1 MSILWTETKDI
12 KMINEEKASI
22 FVKTLGS
29 SPQARVMDYLITS
42 RGLPV
47 HQSDVIRNSN
57 ISKATMIR
65 IWSKFI
71 EERIILYD
79 RTIGKAKLYTLNEKN
94 LVVKKLIELFNICL
108 RKEAEIGLKG
118 IKELEPI
125 PA

>member
-1 MSILWTETKDI
+1 MVEYIIDV
-12 KMINEEKASI
+12 KMIDGEKASI
-22 FVKTLGS
+22 FVKTLGD
-29 SPQARVMDYLITS
+29 SPQARIMDYLITS

-47 HQSDVIRNSN
+47 HQSDVMRNSN
-57 ISKATMIR
+57 VSKVTIIR

-71 EERIILYD
+71 EEKILLYD

-94 LVVKKLIELFNICL
+94 LVVKKFIELYNICL
-108 RKEAEIGLKG
+108 REEAKIGLKG

>member
-1 MSILWTETKDI
+1 
-12 KMINEEKASI
+12 MINEEKASI